1 MQEYHKHQKLIY
13 PSVLELMRVG
23 ASQPN
28 QIAVPQLQGKVVR
41 NTANYAKVIKRSLR
55 LYHHENFQFRINSY
69 GIFNNLKCLLF
80 L

>member
-1 MQEYHKHQKLIY
+1 
-13 PSVLELMRVG
+13 MRVG

-55 LYHHENFQFRINSY
+55 LYHHENL
-69 GIFNNLKCLLF
+69 NLESIHMEYSII
-80 L
+80 